1 MDLFKETQKIDS
13 GSMGEEG
20 TAFSLKIVGEKAIV
34 KQAKKDNIEEIFV
47 SWKKKELEI
56 GRVMFQNFPQE
67 ILAFVSKT
75 HCRIVARKELV
86 SINNDNSDQ
95 KSSSNISSGPLSKQ
109 DSRSKKRSN
118 SRNKREEKMKKNP
131 RIKVNGEVII
141 ESDIE
146 EKKESS

>member
-56 GRVMFQNFPQE
+56 GRVMF
-67 ILAFVSKT
+67 
-75 HCRIVARKELV
+75 
-86 SINNDNSDQ
+86 
-95 KSSSNISSGPLSKQ
+95 
-109 DSRSKKRSN
+109 
-118 SRNKREEKMKKNP
+118 
-131 RIKVNGEVII
+131 
-141 ESDIE
+141 
-146 EKKESS
+146 